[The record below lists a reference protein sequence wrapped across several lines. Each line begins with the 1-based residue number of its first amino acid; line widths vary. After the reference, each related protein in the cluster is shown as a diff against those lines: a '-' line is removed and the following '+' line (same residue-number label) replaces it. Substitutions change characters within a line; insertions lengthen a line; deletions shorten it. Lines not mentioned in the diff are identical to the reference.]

1 MGKDLKG
8 KELGSGISQRK
19 DGYYVGRYTTTTGKR
34 VQKIFLKLNACKKW
48 VADGQYLELHSNIQ
62 FPENMLV
69 SEWYKYWIAVKEKTV
84 RLNTLDN
91 YIDRYRV
98 NIEPVLG
105 QKLLRDVSTIDC
117 QRVLNRMADE
127 GYKNTSIMQ
136 AKATLHNMLDYAYQ
150 NNVLSKNPCTKVVQY
165 NIGEK
170 SSNREA
176 LSIDEQRK
184 ILKAISGN
192 KYEKQYR
199 FALQTGLRAGEIIG
213 LEWKDVDWK
222 NKTISIERTC
232 RYKYKLKE
240 WRIGEPK
247 SRNGK
252 RIIPLTEE
260 AMEILNEQKRIDH
273 SLKMIEL
280 KWKDTIF
287 LRPDGKPANNTE
299 LDIELYTVCK
309 KNGLSKISM
318 HILRHTFATRCAEAG
333 MIPKTLQMIL
343 GHSNI
348 ATTMNIYVHAT
359 EDQKKKEMNM
369 VEEALRVV

>member
-19 DGYYVGRYTTTTGKR
+19 DGYYIGRYTTRDGKR
-34 VQKIFLKLNACKKW
+34 VQKIFRKLQECRKW
-48 VADGQYLELHSNIQ
+48 VADSQYLESHSNID
-62 FPENMLV
+62 FPVNMLV

-91 YIDRYRV
+91 YIDRYRM

-199 FALQTGLRAGEIIG
+199 FALQTGLRAGELIG
-213 LEWKDVDWK
+213 LEWKDVDFG
-222 NKTISIERTC
+222 NKTISVKRTC

-240 WRIGEPK
+240 WLIGDPK
-247 SRNGK
+247 SKNGK
-252 RIIPLTEE
+252 RTIPLTEE
-260 AMEILNEQKRIDH
+260 AFEILKEQKKIDNG
-273 SLKMIEL
+273 LKVLEF
-280 KWKDTIF
+280 KWKDTVF
-287 LRPDGKPANNTE
+287 LRLDGKPANNTE

-348 ATTMNIYVHAT
+348 TTTMNIYVHAT